1 MSAITRRALVQQG
14 GLVAAVLLAGRQAG
28 ATPLTPVEEAQL
40 AAVRTFSAG
49 WKENDPARVVSVF
62 ADNCSVR
69 WTAHRLEAPPFIGK
83 AEFLAKVQGAL
94 KAQTI
99 DMQVTDMFVL
109 GPVVINCHHQL
120 FERRSDK
127 RQQEDLYIGIYF
139 FEQGKI
145 REWIDYAIFDP
156 EARKPRVKGYDT
168 FTHVAR

>member
-1 MSAITRRALVQQG
+1 M
-14 GLVAAVLLAGRQAG
+14 
-28 ATPLTPVEEAQL
+28 
-40 AAVRTFSAG
+40 
-49 WKENDPARVVSVF
+49 
-62 ADNCSVR
+62 R
-69 WTAHRLEAPPFIGK
+69 WNAHNLDAPPFAGK
-83 AEFLAKVQGAL
+83 ADFLARV
-94 KAQTI
+94 KAVLNTQAI

-145 REWIDYAIFDP
+145 REWNDYAIFVP

-168 FTHVAR
+168 FTRVAR